1 MLADIVLSL
10 AEIALI
16 GYWFRSREGSS
27 ETETNTLNGLFACL
41 SVIIIVLNF
50 AE

>member
-1 MLADIVLSL
+1 MFANIVLSL

-27 ETETNTLNGLFACL
+27 ETETSTLNGLFAVL
-41 SVIIIVLNF
+41 SVIIVVLNF

>member
-1 MLADIVLSL
+1 MFANIVLSL

-27 ETETNTLNGLFACL
+27 ETETGTLNGLFAFL
-41 SVIIIVLNF
+41 SVVIVILNF